1 MSVVYTT
8 KGACH
13 RLLKKIFDIAKNNP
27 LFQEIT
33 FSDFEPMLNCLS
45 SKTTAY
51 RKSDIILLSGD
62 SINFVGLIL
71 SGSIKII
78 REDMNGNSSILAKLA
93 ASEIFGEVFACA
105 EVFHSPVTVQAI
117 EETEVL
123 FIDYSKI
130 FTSCTNA
137 CHFHNRLIKNMLKLV
152 AQKNLML
159 NQKIEILSKR
169 TTRDKLLCFF
179 DFQRGASNAVTI
191 PFNREEMANYLCVD
205 RSAMSNEL
213 CKMRDD
219 GLIRFNKNY
228 FEIL

>member
-1 MSVVYTT
+1 MSVVYATI
-8 KGACH
+8 GGFV
-13 RLLKKIFDIAKNNP
+13 RKIFEIAKSNP
-27 LFQEIT
+27 LFQEIA
-33 FSDFEPMLNCLS
+33 FSDFESMLNCLS
-45 SKTTAY
+45 ARTSIYK
-51 RKSDIILLSGD
+51 KGDIILLSGD

-71 SGSIKII
+71 SGGIKVT
-78 REDMNGNSSILAKLA
+78 REDMNGNISILAKFA

-123 FIDYSKI
+123 FIDYRKI
-130 FTSCTNA
+130 FASCTNA
-137 CHFHNRLIKNMLKLV
+137 CHFHTQLIKNMLKLM

-169 TTRDKLLCFF
+169 TTREKLLCFL
-179 DFQRGASNAVTI
+179 DFQRGVANEFTI

-219 GLIRFNKNY
+219 GLIRFTKNE
-228 FEIL
+228 FEIIS

>member
-1 MSVVYTT
+1 M
-8 KGACH
+8 
-13 RLLKKIFDIAKNNP
+13 KKIFEIAKNNP
-27 LFQEIT
+27 LFEEVSIT
-33 FSDFEPMLNCLS
+33 EFEAMLNCLPT
-45 SKTTAY
+45 K
-51 RKSDIILLSGD
+51 KSTYKKDNIILLSGE
-62 SINFVGLIL
+62 STNFVGLIL
-71 SGSIKII
+71 SGCIKII
-78 REDMNGNSSILAKLA
+78 KEDMNGNITILSKLS
-93 ASEIFGEVFACA
+93 ASEIFGEVFAFS
-105 EVFHSPVTVQAI
+105 ESSHSPVTIQAV

-123 FIDYSKI
+123 FIDNNRV

-137 CHFHNRLIKNMLKLV
+137 CQFHTRLIKNMLKLV

-179 DFQRGASNAVTI
+179 DFQRGEESEFTI

-219 GLIRFNKNY
+219 GLIKFNRNE
-228 FEIL
+228 FEIM